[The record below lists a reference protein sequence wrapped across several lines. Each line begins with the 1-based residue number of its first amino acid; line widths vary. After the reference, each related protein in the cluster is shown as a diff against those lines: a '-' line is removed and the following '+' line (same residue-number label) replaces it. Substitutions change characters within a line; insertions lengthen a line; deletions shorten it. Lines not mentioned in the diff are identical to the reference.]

1 MGGMAST
8 ARGSHA
14 ARRPGRRPPRRTRWP
29 RRIGGMIATA
39 GLLGVAVLM
48 YTMVAP
54 SPDATDRALLGGGPA
69 AAPAQAKAKKK
80 GAKARAKAKQAKKP
94 AKLTAK
100 QLAAR
105 ASAVTLLRNQGYLPT
120 READYNPRHELRVL
134 VGYRNGDPLGPRRAF
149 FFVGTRFIGHDSSG
163 GSTKLAVT
171 KSGNRWVTLRYGV
184 FAPGAEVCCPSSTSK
199 VRFNWTGSA
208 LAPAGAIPLGR
219 IATG

>member
-1 MGGMAST
+1 
-8 ARGSHA
+8 
-14 ARRPGRRPPRRTRWP
+14 
-29 RRIGGMIATA
+29 
-39 GLLGVAVLM
+39 VAVLM

-69 AAPAQAKAKKK
+69 AAPAQAKAKKGTK
-80 GAKARAKAKQAKKP
+80 AKAKARTKKP

-120 READYNPRHELRVL
+120 READYDPRHELRVL

-149 FFVGTRFIGHDSSG
+149 FFVGTRFIGHDASG

-171 KSGNRWVTLRYGV
+171 RSGKRWVTLRYGV
-184 FAPGAEVCCPSSTSK
+184 FAPGAKLCCPSSTSK
-199 VRFNWTGSA
+199 VRFKWTGSA
-208 LAPAGAIPLGR
+208 VTPAGAIPLGR